1 MKNIYTL
8 LVLVCVATQ
17 INAQKF
23 YTDIEKQEPTEKSYI
38 NPSEF
43 RTIQLDLSELNSL
56 LQSAPHEKN
65 TNPLNSGS
73 IISIPFPDGSEQ
85 LFSFVEFDMME
96 ASLQQKFPGIKTYL
110 GQGITD
116 PSARIYFD
124 KTTVGFHAMIIGKY
138 GTTFIDP
145 FFLGNPSICISYSK
159 DAFYATNKKQFEELD
174 PIAPSPSDLGNE
186 VKKAKSKSELIKE
199 SRLLKSMVPTG
210 TELRTYR
217 LAIAAT
223 GEYTAFHGGT
233 VAGGLSAIVTSMV
246 RVNGVYET
254 EVDIRMVLVGN
265 NNLIVYTNSGT
276 DPYTNGNGATM
287 LGENQGNL
295 DQVIGTANYD
305 IGHVYSTGGGGIAS
319 LQSPCTSNRK
329 AQGVTGQG
337 APIGDPFDIDYV
349 SHEMGHQWG
358 GNHTQN
364 NTCNRSTNAAFEPGS
379 ASTIM
384 GYAGICP
391 VNLQSNSDAYFHNHS
406 FNEIVSYSQ
415 SGFGNSCA
423 AVTNTGNGIPT
434 INANN
439 GQNGLSIP
447 ISTPFEL
454 TALGSDPD
462 GDALTYCWEEYDL
475 GPGTG
480 STAAFDNPTGNQP
493 IFRSWTGNAS
503 PTRTF
508 PRITDL
514 VNNTTAVGE
523 MLPTYTR
530 SLTFRCTA
538 RDNRAGGGGVND
550 SQMSLNVSDVGGP
563 FILQAP
569 NGGQNLTGNT
579 NTTITW
585 DVANTTANPINC
597 SLVDIYLSTDGGLTY
612 PILVVS
618 GTENDGSQIINVP
631 NTVTTQARIKVKAN
645 GNVFFDISNANFSI
659 ASGVAGPGCDDSAA
673 CNYDPLA
680 TSNDGSCTYPGCT
693 SSTACN
699 YDPLA
704 GCDDGSC
711 AAGGC
716 TDSEACN
723 YDVSAGCD
731 NGTCTF
737 GPSNDICANATP
749 LNIGANIIDNS
760 NTCILEGYSVPNTG
774 CNSTN
779 GWCTQNGIEAD
790 VFYSFTTPNGPTVIT
805 LETSFDGT
813 GTLTDTQM
821 AVFAGC
827 GGALVA
833 ANDDNGADQYMSRL
847 QFDCTDL
854 TPNTTYIVLID
865 GYGGDTGT
873 ATLTMT
879 FDGSTCGTPGCTD
892 PTACN
897 FDAGAS
903 SDDGS
908 CLTNDCLG
916 ICGGTALLDNCG
928 VCNGDNS
935 SCSGCTDVNAC
946 NYDNTATTDDGSCIL
961 PDGCTDASACN
972 YDLTAQCDDE
982 SCTFGPVNDICAN
995 ATPLQTGLNALD
1007 NSNTCVSDVL
1017 TVPFT
1022 GCNTTTGWCEAN
1034 GIEND
1039 IFYSF
1044 TTPNDPTVITLET
1057 SFDGTGTLEDTQ
1069 MAVFAGCGGTL
1080 IAANDDDGAD
1090 QYMSKLVFD
1099 CNDLTPN
1106 TTYIVL
1112 IDGWSGNSGTANLT
1126 MIFDG
1131 TSCGTPGCTV
1141 PSACNFDPAAT
1152 ADDGSC
1158 TLPITY
1164 FYDEDGDGYGTP
1176 DISQDAC
1183 AAPSNFVTN
1192 DLDCNDLDNTINP
1205 NATEVCDGV
1214 DNNCDGQIDEGITT
1228 STYYEDLDGDGFGSS
1243 NSIQSCLPIG
1253 SFNTLNTGDC
1263 LDNND
1268 QAYPGAAEICG
1279 NGLDDN
1285 CDGFTDENQF
1295 TFYADSDLDGFGDLN
1310 NPIIACEESA
1320 GVVNNSLDC
1329 DDANNFVYPGALGTG
1344 EDLDNNC
1351 DGNIEGDEIA
1361 ACLADF
1367 DLDGIITINDLLYLL
1382 ADFGCSSNCSADLN
1396 NDNAVNTN
1404 DLALFL
1410 GLFGSTCN

>member
-56 LQSAPHEKN
+56 LQSAPQEKN

-73 IISIPFPDGSEQ
+73 VISIPFPDGSEQ

-597 SLVDIYLSTDGGLTY
+597 SLVDIYLSIDGGLTY
-612 PILVVS
+612 PILILA
-618 GTENDGSQIINVP
+618 GTANDGSQTVNVP

-659 ASGVAGPGCDDSAA
+659 SSGVAGPGCDDSTA

-699 YDPLA
+699 YNPLA

-716 TDSEACN
+716 TDSGACN

-749 LNIGANIIDNS
+749 LNIGLNALDNS
-760 NTCILEGYSVPNTG
+760 NTCISDVLTVPTTG
-774 CNSTN
+774 CNTTS
-779 GWCTQNGIEAD
+779 GWCTANGIEND
-790 VFYSFTTPNGPTVIT
+790 IFYSFTTPNGPTVIT

-833 ANDDNGADQYMSRL
+833 ANDDSGADQYMSRL
-847 QFDCTDL
+847 VFDCTAL

-865 GYGGDTGT
+865 GWNGNSGT
-873 ATLTMT
+873 ANLTMT

-897 FDAGAS
+897 FDPTAT

-908 CLTNDCLG
+908 CLQDDCLG
-916 ICGGTALLDNCG
+916 NCGGAVVLDNCG
-928 VCNGDNS
+928 VCNGDDS
-935 SCSGCTDVNAC
+935 TCSGCTDNTACNYVSTATINDGSCLFTDACGNCGGTATAGCIDNTACNYDATADCTDGSCEYLSCAGCTLVSAC
-946 NYDNTATTDDGSCIL
+946 NYDNTATVDDGSCI
-961 PDGCTDASACN
+961 S
-972 YDLTAQCDDE
+972 
-982 SCTFGPVNDICAN
+982 
-995 ATPLQTGLNALD
+995 
-1007 NSNTCVSDVL
+1007 
-1017 TVPFT
+1017 
-1022 GCNTTTGWCEAN
+1022 
-1034 GIEND
+1034 
-1039 IFYSF
+1039 
-1044 TTPNDPTVITLET
+1044 
-1057 SFDGTGTLEDTQ
+1057 
-1069 MAVFAGCGGTL
+1069 
-1080 IAANDDDGAD
+1080 
-1090 QYMSKLVFD
+1090 
-1099 CNDLTPN
+1099 
-1106 TTYIVL
+1106 
-1112 IDGWSGNSGTANLT
+1112 
-1126 MIFDG
+1126 
-1131 TSCGTPGCTV
+1131 
-1141 PSACNFDPAAT
+1141 
-1152 ADDGSC
+1152 
-1158 TLPITY
+1158 PITY
-1164 FYDEDGDGYGTP
+1164 FYDDDGDGYGTP
-1176 DISQDAC
+1176 DITQDAC

-1253 SFNTLNTGDC
+1253 SFTTLNTGDC
-1263 LDNND
+1263 SDNND

-1285 CDGFTDENQF
+1285 CDGFTDENQL
-1295 TFYADSDLDGFGDLN
+1295 TFYADIDLDGFGDLSS
-1310 NPIIACEESA
+1310 PIIACVESA
-1320 GVVNNSLDC
+1320 GVVNNSQDC
-1329 DDANNFVYPGALGTG
+1329 DDTNNFVYPGALGTG

-1396 NDNAVNTN
+1396 NDNVVNTN

>member
-56 LQSAPHEKN
+56 LQSAPQEKN

-73 IISIPFPDGSEQ
+73 VISIPFPDGSEQ

-159 DAFYATNKKQFEELD
+159 DAFYATNEKHFEELE

-233 VAGGLSAIVTSMV
+233 VAGGMAAIVTSMV

-462 GDALTYCWEEYDL
+462 GDALTFCWEEYDL

-612 PILVVS
+612 PILVLA
-618 GTENDGSQIINVP
+618 GTENDGSQIVNVP

-699 YDPLA
+699 YNPLA

-716 TDSEACN
+716 TDSGACN

-731 NGTCTF
+731 DGTCTF

-749 LNIGANIIDNS
+749 LNIGLNALDNS
-760 NTCILEGYSVPNTG
+760 NTCISDILTVPATG
-774 CNSTN
+774 CNTTS
-779 GWCTQNGIEAD
+779 GWCTANGIEND
-790 VFYSFTTPNGPTVIT
+790 IFYSFTTPNSPTVIT
-805 LETSFDGT
+805 LETSFNGT

-833 ANDDNGADQYMSRL
+833 ANDDDGADQYMSRL
-847 QFDCTDL
+847 VFDCT
-854 TPNTTYIVLID
+854 
-865 GYGGDTGT
+865 
-873 ATLTMT
+873 A
-879 FDGSTCGTPGCTD
+879 
-892 PTACN
+892 
-897 FDAGAS
+897 
-903 SDDGS
+903 
-908 CLTNDCLG
+908 
-916 ICGGTALLDNCG
+916 
-928 VCNGDNS
+928 
-935 SCSGCTDVNAC
+935 
-946 NYDNTATTDDGSCIL
+946 
-961 PDGCTDASACN
+961 
-972 YDLTAQCDDE
+972 
-982 SCTFGPVNDICAN
+982 
-995 ATPLQTGLNALD
+995 
-1007 NSNTCVSDVL
+1007 
-1017 TVPFT
+1017 
-1022 GCNTTTGWCEAN
+1022 
-1034 GIEND
+1034 
-1039 IFYSF
+1039 
-1044 TTPNDPTVITLET
+1044 
-1057 SFDGTGTLEDTQ
+1057 
-1069 MAVFAGCGGTL
+1069 
-1080 IAANDDDGAD
+1080 
-1090 QYMSKLVFD
+1090 
-1099 CNDLTPN
+1099 LTPN

-1112 IDGWSGNSGTANLT
+1112 IDGWNGSSGTANLT
-1126 MIFDG
+1126 MTFDG
-1131 TSCGTPGCTV
+1131 TTCGTPGCTN
-1141 PSACNFDPAAT
+1141 PTACNFDPTAT
-1152 ADDGSC
+1152 SDDGSC
-1158 TLPITY
+1158 LQDDCLGNCGGTAVLDNCGVCNGDDSTCSGCTDNTACNYVSTATINDGSCLFTDACGNCGGTATAGCIDNTACNYDATADCTDGSCEYLSCAGCTLVSACNYDNTATVDDGSCILPITY
-1164 FYDEDGDGYGTP
+1164 FYDGDSDGYGTP
-1176 DISQDAC
+1176 DFSQDAC

-1295 TFYADSDLDGFGDLN
+1295 TFYADSDLDGFGDLSS
-1310 NPIIACEESA
+1310 PVIACEESA

-1382 ADFGCSSNCSADLN
+1382 ADFGCSSNCSADIT

>member
-1 MKNIYTL
+1 MKKIYTL

-23 YTDIEKQEPTEKSYI
+23 YADIEKQEPTEKSYI

-43 RTIQLDLSELNSL
+43 RTIQLDLAELNTL

-65 TNPLNSGS
+65 TTPLNSS
-73 IISIPFPDGSEQ
+73 SVISIPFPDGSEQ

-96 ASLQQKFPGIKTYL
+96 SALQEKFPGIKTYL

-124 KTTVGFHAMIIGKY
+124 RTMVGFHAMIIGKY

-145 FFLGNPSICISYSK
+145 FYLGDPSICISYSK
-159 DAFYATNKKQFEELD
+159 DAFYATNDKHFEELE
-174 PIAPSPSDLGNE
+174 PIAPLTSDLGKE
-186 VKKAKSKSELIKE
+186 VKKSKSKSELIKE
-199 SRLLKSMVPTG
+199 SRLLKAMVPTG

-265 NNLIVYTNSGT
+265 NNLVVYTNSGT
-276 DPYTNGNGATM
+276 DPYSNGNGGTM
-287 LGENQGNL
+287 LGQNQSNL
-295 DQVIGTANYD
+295 DAVIGTANYD

-329 AQGVTGQG
+329 AQGVTGQ
-337 APIGDPFDIDYV
+337 PTPVGDPFDIDYV
-349 SHEMGHQWG
+349 CHEMGHQWG

-406 FNEIVSYSQ
+406 FNEIISYSQ
-415 SGFGNSCA
+415 NGFGNSCA
-423 AVTNTGNGIPT
+423 VITSTGNGIPSV
-434 INANN
+434 NADN
-439 GQNGLSIP
+439 GQDGLSIP
-447 ISTPFEL
+447 VSTPFEL
-454 TALGSDPD
+454 TAVGSDPD

-475 GPGTG
+475 GPSTG
-480 STAAFDNPTGNQP
+480 STSAFNNPTGNQP
-493 IFRSWTGNAS
+493 IFRSWTGTSS

-523 MLPTYTR
+523 LLPTYTR
-530 SLTFRCTA
+530 GLTFRCTT

-550 SQMSLNVSDVGGP
+550 DQMSINVTNVGGP
-563 FILQAP
+563 FLVQTP
-569 NGGQNLTGNT
+569 NGGENLTGNT

-585 DVANTTANPINC
+585 DVANTSAAPINC
-597 SLVDIYLSTDGGLTY
+597 NLVDIYLSTDGGLTY
-612 PILVVS
+612 PTLVLT
-618 GTENDGSQIINVP
+618 GTPNDGTQTINVP
-631 NTVTTQARIKVKAN
+631 NIVTTQARIKVKAN

-659 ASGVAGPGCDDSAA
+659 ANGSSGPGCDDPAA
-673 CNYDPLA
+673 CNFNASA

-693 SSTACN
+693 TSSACN
-699 YDPLA
+699 YNPLS

-711 AAGGC
+711 EAAGC
-716 TDSEACN
+716 TANEACN
-723 YDVSAGCD
+723 FDPNAGCD
-731 NGTCTF
+731 NGSCVF
-737 GPSNDICANATP
+737 GSTNDVCANATA
-749 LNIGANIIDNS
+749 LNIGANLIDNS
-760 NTCILEGYSVPNTG
+760 NTCILEGYSIPTTG
-774 CNSTN
+774 CNTTT
-779 GWCTQNGIEAD
+779 GWCNSNGIEAD
-790 VFYSFTTPNGPTVIT
+790 VFYSFTTPNAPTIIT

-813 GTLTDTQM
+813 STLIDTQM
-821 AVFAGC
+821 AVFSGC
-827 GGALVA
+827 GGTLIA
-833 ANDDNGADQYMSRL
+833 ANDDGGADLYMSRL

-865 GYGGDTGT
+865 GYEGNSGT

-897 FDAGAS
+897 FDAGAT

-916 ICGGTALLDNCG
+916 ACGGTAVLDNCG

-935 SCSGCTDVNAC
+935 SCAGCTDINAC
-946 NYDNTATTDDGSCIL
+946 NYDNTATIDDGTCTAG
-961 PDGCTDASACN
+961 GCTDTGACN
-972 YDLTAQCDDE
+972 YDATAGCDNGT
-982 SCTFGPVNDICAN
+982 CTFGPVNDICAN
-995 ATPLQTGLNALD
+995 ATPLVLGLNALD

-1017 TVPFT
+1017 TVPGT
-1022 GCNTTTGWCEAN
+1022 GCNTTNGWCEDN

-1044 TTPNDPTVITLET
+1044 TTPNSPTVITLET
-1057 SFDGTGTLEDTQ
+1057 SFDGTGTLVDTQ

-1090 QYMSKLVFD
+1090 QYMSKLIFD
-1099 CNDLTPN
+1099 CNDLAPN
-1106 TTYIVL
+1106 TSYIVL
-1112 IDGWSGNSGTANLT
+1112 IDGWSGSSGTANLT
-1126 MIFDG
+1126 MTFDG
-1131 TSCGTPGCTV
+1131 SICGTPGCTD
-1141 PSACNFDPAAT
+1141 PTACNFDATAT

-1158 TLPITY
+1158 LANDACGNCGGTDTAGCTDNTACNFDPTADCTDGSCEYLSCAGCTTISACNYDNTAALDDGSCVFPVTY
-1164 FYDEDGDGYGTP
+1164 FLDLDGDGYGNAES
-1176 DISQDAC
+1176 SQDFC
-1183 AAPSNFVTN
+1183 NPPSDFVTN
-1192 DLDCNDLDNTINP
+1192 DLDCDDTNDS
-1205 NATEVCDGV
+1205 V
-1214 DNNCDGQIDEGITT
+1214 
-1228 STYYEDLDGDGFGSS
+1228 
-1243 NSIQSCLPIG
+1243 
-1253 SFNTLNTGDC
+1253 
-1263 LDNND
+1263 
-1268 QAYPGAAEICG
+1268 YPGAA
-1279 NGLDDN
+1279 
-1285 CDGFTDENQF
+1285 
-1295 TFYADSDLDGFGDLN
+1295 
-1310 NPIIACEESA
+1310 
-1320 GVVNNSLDC
+1320 
-1329 DDANNFVYPGALGTG
+1329 GTS

-1351 DGNIEGDEIA
+1351 DGNIEGDEVA
-1361 ACLADF
+1361 PCLADF
-1367 DLDGIITINDLLYLL
+1367 DLDGNITINDLLYILQ
-1382 ADFGCSSNCSADLN
+1382 DFGCTSNCSADIN
-1396 NDNAVNTN
+1396 NDDIVST
-1404 DLALFL
+1404 DDIGLFL
-1410 GLFGSTCN
+1410 GLFGSTCE